1 MSSKAR
7 RIDAANVEP
16 FSWVESATPGLP
28 ATRSAPA
35 ASAAP
40 PPAAGDAKQQA
51 AAETADLDA
60 RRAAVEREAFAK
72 GFAQGEKAG
81 AEAAGKRG
89 EVMLRRLT
97 ETLSELTNLRTQMI
111 HQTEH
116 QMVQLALAVARRVVH
131 REISLDR
138 DLLVAMARVALDRL
152 GESAQVTVRLCPD
165 DFEVIVASRLD
176 QQWAGTNVTVV
187 ADPRVSRGGCRI
199 ESDLGVMDAGADAQ
213 IQEIARALLG
223 ESAEQGAPGARIVR
237 DGAETGARVVSS

>member
-7 RIDAANVEP
+7 RLDAATVQA
-16 FSWVESATPGLP
+16 FSWAESGAPVAPSGHT
-28 ATRSAPA
+28 APA
-35 ASAAP
+35 ASAAQQKTE
-40 PPAAGDAKQQA
+40 AGDL
-51 AAETADLDA
+51 EA

-72 GFAQGEKAG
+72 GFAQGERAG

-97 ETLSELTNLRTQMI
+97 ETLDELTSLRAQMI

-152 GESAQVTVRLCPD
+152 GESAQVTVRLSPE
-165 DFEVIVASRLD
+165 DFEATAAARAA
-176 QQWAGTNVTVV
+176 QWTGTNVTVV
-187 ADPRVSRGGCRI
+187 ADARVSRGGCRI

-223 ESAEQGAPGARIVR
+223 DAAGQGAPVARATR
-237 DGAETGARVVSS
+237 EAA

>member
-7 RIDAANVEP
+7 RLDAATVHK
-16 FSWVESATPGLP
+16 FAWVESD
-28 ATRSAPA
+28 A
-35 ASAAP
+35 AA
-40 PPAAGDAKQQA
+40 AAGRRVPTGMPGA
-51 AAETADLDA
+51 AQKGSPEAVDLEA

-72 GFAQGEKAG
+72 GFAQGERAG

-97 ETLSELTNLRTQMI
+97 ETLDELTSLRAQMI

-152 GESAQVTVRLCPD
+152 GESAQVTVRLSPE
-165 DFEVIVASRLD
+165 DFDATAAARAT
-176 QQWAGTNVTVV
+176 QWTGTNITVV
-187 ADPRVSRGGCRI
+187 ADSRVSRGGCRI
-199 ESDLGVMDAGADAQ
+199 ESDLGVMDAGVDAQ

-223 ESAEQGAPGARIVR
+223 DAAEP
-237 DGAETGARVVSS
+237 TGARVVSS

>member
-7 RIDAANVEP
+7 RLDAATVQA
-16 FSWVESATPGLP
+16 FSWAESSAAPP
-28 ATRSAPA
+28 AST
-35 ASAAP
+35 SAAP
-40 PPAAGDAKQQA
+40 PPNPAAQQK
-51 AAETADLDA
+51 AETADLEA

-72 GFAQGEKAG
+72 GFAQGERAG

-97 ETLSELTNLRTQMI
+97 ETLDELTSLRAQMI

-138 DLLVAMARVALDRL
+138 DLLVAMARVAMDRL
-152 GESAQVTVRLCPD
+152 GESAQVTVRLSPE
-165 DFEVIVASRLD
+165 DFEATSAARAAL
-176 QQWAGTNVTVV
+176 WTGTNVTVV
-187 ADPRVSRGGCRI
+187 ADSRVSRGGCRI

-223 ESAEQGAPGARIVR
+223 DAAES
-237 DGAETGARVVSS
+237 TGTRVVGS

>member
-7 RIDAANVEP
+7 RIDAAAVEA
-16 FSWVESATPGLP
+16 FSWESAGPP
-28 ATRSAPA
+28 AAPAGKPALAAPAALSAPA
-35 ASAAP
+35 AAAAP
-40 PPAAGDAKQQA
+40 KPVTE
-51 AAETADLDA
+51 AAELEA
-60 RRAAVEREAFAK
+60 RRAAVERDAFAK
-72 GFAQGEKAG
+72 GFAQGERAG

-97 ETLSELTNLRTQMI
+97 ETLDELTSLRAQMI

-152 GESAQVTVRLCPD
+152 GESAQVTVRLSPE
-165 DFEVIVASRLD
+165 DFEATAGARAS
-176 QQWAGTNVTVV
+176 QWTGTTVTVV
-187 ADPRVSRGGCRI
+187 ADSRVSRGGCRI
-199 ESDLGVMDAGADAQ
+199 DSDLGVMDAGADAQ

-223 ESAEQGAPGARIVR
+223 DAAER
-237 DGAETGARVVSS
+237 TGARVANS

>member
-1 MSSKAR
+1 MSSRAR
-7 RIDAANVEP
+7 RLD
-16 FSWVESATPGLP
+16 
-28 ATRSAPA
+28 
-35 ASAAP
+35 ASAIQAFTWAESGDPRGAAQGAKGAAP
-40 PPAAGDAKQQA
+40 QA
-51 AAETADLDA
+51 PVSEQPDLDA

-72 GFAQGEKAG
+72 GFAQGERAG

-97 ETLSELTNLRTQMI
+97 ETLDELTSLRAQMI

-152 GESAQVTVRLCPD
+152 GESAQVTVRLCPE
-165 DFEVIVASRLD
+165 DFEATAAARAS
-176 QQWAGTNVTVV
+176 QWAGTNVTVV
-187 ADPRVSRGGCRI
+187 ADARVSRGGCRI

-223 ESAEQGAPGARIVR
+223 DAAEHRVPVARIVP
-237 DGAETGARVVSS
+237 DGV